1 MHNKCLICNSSNLL
15 IYKGYEKVHLCKCGS
30 CGFVFSQK
38 KPTKEV
44 IEKYYEN
51 YGLDDFISPITI
63 KRYHEILDEFESFR
77 KTNRILDVG
86 CGTGYFLNEAK
97 KRGWDVYGTEISQK
111 SVDICSSK
119 GITMKTGFLNAA
131 DYEPNSFDVILSIE
145 VIEHINNP
153 QDEITNFYKILRKGG
168 LVYVT
173 TPNFNS
179 LLRLKLKAAYNV
191 ITYPE
196 HLSYY
201 TPNSIKKLFK
211 LNGFKKHKIKTTGI
225 SLTRFKTSSGKSN
238 QKIISSKSDD
248 EKIRK
253 KIDSKWIY
261 KFSRDITNQLLT
273 FFGIGDSLKGWFI
286 KQ

>member
-1 MHNKCLICNSSNLL
+1 MHNSCLICDSKHLSEM
-15 IYKGYEKVHLCKCGS
+15 KDYEKAHLCKCLS
-30 CGFVFSQK
+30 CGFVFSKK
-38 KPTKEV
+38 KPSKEI

-51 YGLDDFISPITI
+51 YGLEQYISPITI
-63 KRYHEILDEFESFR
+63 KRYHEILDKFEPFR

-97 KRGWDVYGTEISQK
+97 NRGWEVYGTEISQK
-111 SVDICSSK
+111 SVDICSNK
-119 GITMKTGFLNAA
+119 GIIMKKGFLNS
-131 DYEPNSFDVILSIE
+131 DDFEPDFFDVVLSIE

-153 QDEITNFYKILRKGG
+153 IEEITNFFKVLRKGG

-179 LLRLKLKAAYNV
+179 LLRHKLKSLYNV

-196 HLSYY
+196 HLCYF
-201 TPNSIKKLFK
+201 TPKSLKKLFNK
-211 LNGFKKHKIKTTGI
+211 VGFKTYQLKTTGI

-238 QKIISSKSDD
+238 QKIISPKSDD
-248 EKIRK
+248 EKIRTQ
-253 KIDSKWIY
+253 IDSKRIF
-261 KFSRDITNQLLT
+261 KFAKNSANEILSL
-273 FFGIGDSLKGWFI
+273 FGIGDSLKGWFI

>member
-1 MHNKCLICNSSNLL
+1 MHTNCLICNSTNLL
-15 IYKGYEKVHLCKCGS
+15 IYKGYEKVHLCKCGA
-30 CGFVFSQK
+30 CGFVFSK
-38 KPTKEV
+38 KIPSKEV

-51 YGLDDFISPITI
+51 YGLGDFISPITI

-97 KRGWDVYGTEISQK
+97 KRGWEVYGTEISQK
-111 SVDICSSK
+111 SVDICSKK
-119 GITMKTGFLNAA
+119 GIIMKKGFLNAV
-131 DYEPNSFDVILSIE
+131 DFEPNSFDIILSIE

-153 QDEITNFYKILRKGG
+153 QEEISNFYTILRKGG

-191 ITYPE
+191 ITFPE

-201 TPNSIKKLFK
+201 TPNSLKKLFK
-211 LNGFKKHKIKTTGI
+211 LKGFKTHQIKTTGI

-238 QKIISSKSDD
+238 QKILSPKSDD

-253 KIDSKWIY
+253 KIDSNWIY
-261 KFSRDITNQLLT
+261 KFGRDITNYLLT
-273 FFGIGDSLKGWFI
+273 LFGVGDSLKGWFI
-286 KQ
+286 K

>member
-1 MHNKCLICNSSNLL
+1 MHSNCLICNSNNLL
-15 IYKGYEKVHLCKCGS
+15 IYKGYEKVHLCKCAA
-30 CGFVFSQK
+30 CGFVFSK
-38 KPTKEV
+38 KIPSKEV

-51 YGLDDFISPITI
+51 YGLGDFISPITI
-63 KRYHEILDEFESFR
+63 KRYHEILDEFEPFR

-97 KRGWDVYGTEISQK
+97 KRGWEVYGTEISQK
-111 SVDICSSK
+111 SVDICSKK
-119 GITMKTGFLNAA
+119 GIIMKKGFLNAA
-131 DYEPNSFDVILSIE
+131 DFEPNSFDIILSIE

-153 QDEITNFYKILRKGG
+153 KEEMSNFYTLLRKGG

-196 HLSYY
+196 HLCYY
-201 TPNSIKKLFK
+201 TPNSLKKLFK

-238 QKIISSKSDD
+238 QKILSPKSDD
-248 EKIRK
+248 EKIRTQ
-253 KIDSKWIY
+253 IDSKWIF
-261 KFSRDITNQLLT
+261 KFGRDITNHLLT
-273 FFGIGDSLKGWFI
+273 IFGIGDSLKGWFI
-286 KQ
+286 K